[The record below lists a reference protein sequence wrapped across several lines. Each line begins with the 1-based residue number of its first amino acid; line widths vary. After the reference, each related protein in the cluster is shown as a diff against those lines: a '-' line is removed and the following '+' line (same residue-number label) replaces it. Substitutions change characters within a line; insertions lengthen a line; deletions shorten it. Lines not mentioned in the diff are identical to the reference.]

1 MSELASHTLSSSPSV
16 ACSRQLLCTSAVFT
30 RTDYE
35 PLEMLTRSSAGDPID
50 PLARVNTIVGTA
62 DGRVLPF
69 SDEYEYVGGDAHASL
84 VAGLSAGP
92 SGTVHSVG
100 FDDRLREIDG
110 KDYT

>member
-1 MSELASHTLSSSPSV
+1 MCVYLVLLRLRSFSEALECPQGPQKAITSGLKTPSTAST
-16 ACSRQLLCTSAVFT
+16 F
-30 RTDYE
+30 
-35 PLEMLTRSSAGDPID
+35 
-50 PLARVNTIVGTA
+50 IVGTA
-62 DGRVLPF
+62 DGRVLSF